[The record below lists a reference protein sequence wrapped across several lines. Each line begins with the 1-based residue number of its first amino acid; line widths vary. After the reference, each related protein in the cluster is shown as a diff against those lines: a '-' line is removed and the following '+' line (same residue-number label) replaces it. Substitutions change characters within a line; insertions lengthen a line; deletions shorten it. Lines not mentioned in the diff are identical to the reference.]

1 MKTATPYAE
10 ALALAEELRTILA
23 PHCERIEIAGS
34 LRRRKVEIGDIELVA
49 IPRYEIEC
57 NLFGEEV
64 GRHSLLDGELRAWPP
79 IGSTLAKNGDRY
91 KQFSW
96 GDMTVDLFLVTAE
109 TWGVQ
114 LAIRTGSADFSHW
127 LVTPSYNGGALPPG
141 YYIIDGRLARFT
153 GPDRLT
159 QRAMPLPTPEEA
171 DLFAFIGLPW
181 IPPAERTAGRWTRR
195 PAGGA

>member
-1 MKTATPYAE
+1 MKTSRPYAE
-10 ALALAEELRTILA
+10 ALALAEEVCAILA
-23 PHCERIEIAGS
+23 PACERIEIAGS

-49 IPRYEIEC
+49 IPRYEIERD
-57 NLFGEEV
+57 LFGEEV
-64 GRHSLLDGELRAWPP
+64 GRHSLLDAELRVWPP
-79 IGSTLAKNGDRY
+79 ISSTLTKNGPHY
-91 KQFSW
+91 KQFMW

-114 LAIRTGSADFSHW
+114 LAIRTGNADFSHW
-127 LVTPSYNGGALPPG
+127 LVTAQHQGGALPTG
-141 YYIIDGRLARFT
+141 YYIIEGRLARYT

-159 QRAMPLPTPEEA
+159 QRATPLPTPEEA
-171 DLFAFIGLPW
+171 DLFAAIGLPW